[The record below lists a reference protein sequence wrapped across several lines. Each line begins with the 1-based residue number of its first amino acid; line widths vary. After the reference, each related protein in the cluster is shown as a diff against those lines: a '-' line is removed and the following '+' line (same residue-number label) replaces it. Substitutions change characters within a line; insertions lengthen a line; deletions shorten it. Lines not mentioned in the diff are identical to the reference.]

1 LLLRRKREDKKIKA
15 VKKLVAVDEHLAIG
29 CQPLFNF
36 VQKVEGE
43 YGDADAFWWFVPS
56 LFARSLQIYVLKINL
71 LA

>member
-1 LLLRRKREDKKIKA
+1 
-15 VKKLVAVDEHLAIG
+15 VAVDEHLAIG

-43 YGDADAFWWFVPS
+43 YGNADAFWWFVPF